1 MLQSLHV
8 HNFALLEDAHADFTA
23 GFNVFTGETGAGKS
37 ILIDA
42 FGMVLGGRASADYVR
57 SGTDGLWVQAVFD
70 ITNRPEIKA
79 LLAEHGIEAEDDLFL
94 KRQLSATG
102 KSRAFI
108 NGVQVPLN
116 IVRQLSSVLVDIHG
130 QHENQALLKPE
141 APRLLTD
148 AFGGDVLHSALIAY
162 QNLYK
167 EYMLCKQNLES
178 LQAANEKQDLLLD
191 RYAWEIQEI
200 ENASLKIGEETG
212 LEEEARLL
220 QNSERIIKSVDRSY
234 NYLDADEGIL
244 AQLAGVR
251 DELQY
256 AARYDAKLKPLAEGV
271 DSAWISLDD
280 CRTELSSYLAG
291 SEFNAER
298 AAQVQERLDTIYR
311 LQKKYGG
318 TTEAVLNY
326 LSVAQ
331 EKLEQLENIAANIA
345 KAKKALEQVTAK
357 LTKAAAVLTSKRQ
370 QSSKELAIRI
380 TEHIHD
386 LAMPNGVFA
395 IKIEASAQF
404 TPYGCDVL
412 RFLFTANMGEP
423 LSDLEKVASGG
434 ELSRIALALK
444 TVMMYTGTVGTMVF
458 DEIDTGVGGI
468 TAQRMAEKIAA
479 ISTVGQVLCIT
490 HLPQIAAFADNHIHI
505 EKRSADGRTATVL
518 SILDYNARLQELVR
532 MTAGDSTSLA
542 AYESAAE
549 LLQSAQ
555 AVKNKLQQ
563 DKHRKV

>member
-148 AFGGDVLHSALIAY
+148 AFGGDVLRSALIAY
-162 QNLYK
+162 QDLYK

-357 LTKAAAVLTSKRQ
+357 LAKAAAVLTSKRQ

-395 IKIEASAQF
+395 IKIEASTQF

>member
-271 DSAWISLDD
+271 DNAWISLDD

>member
-148 AFGGDVLHSALIAY
+148 AFGGDVLRSALIAY
-162 QNLYK
+162 QDLYK

-357 LTKAAAVLTSKRQ
+357 LTKAASVLTSKRQ

>member
-148 AFGGDVLHSALIAY
+148 AFGGDVLRSALIAY

-326 LSVAQ
+326 LSVAK